1 MARTRMTPLRSAVV
15 RIVNPLTRL
24 FAGHMP
30 GFGLLTYRGRRTGRV
45 YRTPIN
51 VWPRDDEYVFALTY
65 GSDVQWVKN
74 VLAAGECNIQVRGGE
89 VHLVEPELIM
99 DPTRRLWPGPPLLR
113 VVGRLGHVTE
123 FLRMHA
129 SQRAA
134 SP

>member
-74 VLAAGECNIQVRGGE
+74 VLAAANATSRF
-89 VHLVEPELIM
+89 VEERS
-99 DPTRRLWPGPPLLR
+99 TSSNR
-113 VVGRLGHVTE
+113 
-123 FLRMHA
+123 
-129 SQRAA
+129 S
-134 SP
+134 